1 MVITATELKSNL
13 SHYLELVE
21 REDIVITRNGKRIA
35 RLIDANQN
43 KIDIVRAL
51 RGILPADVTAEEA
64 REGRLAKQ

>member
-1 MVITATELKSNL
+1 MIITATELKTNL
-13 SHYLELVE
+13 GHYLELGE

-51 RGILPADVTAEEA
+51 RGILPADVTADKA